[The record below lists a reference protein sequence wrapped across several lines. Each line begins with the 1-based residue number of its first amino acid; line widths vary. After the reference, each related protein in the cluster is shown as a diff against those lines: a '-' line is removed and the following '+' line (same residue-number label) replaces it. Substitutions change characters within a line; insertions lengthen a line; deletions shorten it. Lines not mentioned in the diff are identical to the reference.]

1 MPQYLVQVA
10 YTPES
15 WAKMVKNP
23 QSRLEAVRP
32 AVESLGGKGRFRK
45 DKIAEQV
52 FYQGPS
58 TNNNKYDFPTLAS
71 IDTFNAEQLQ
81 KPPGAD
87 FWEWIKNG
95 KMPV

>member
-1 MPQYLVQVA
+1 M
-10 YTPES
+10 
-15 WAKMVKNP
+15 
-23 QSRLEAVRP
+23 
-32 AVESLGGKGRFRK
+32 
-45 DKIAEQV
+45 

-71 IDTFNAEQLQ
+71 IDTFNATQLQ

-87 FWEWIKNG
+87 FWEWIKTA